1 MTASYTYACRDY
13 PEMDACPGEFTTE
26 TEGELWKMIE
36 LHASVA
42 HGEDP
47 AAWSEEDRAYLAT
60 LVRREGEQ
68 PARRET
74 G

>member
-1 MTASYTYACRDY
+1 MKTTYSYACRDY
-13 PEMDACPGEFTTE
+13 PEMEECPGNFVAE
-26 TEGELWKMIE
+26 TEDELWKLIE

-47 AAWSEEDRAYLAT
+47 TAWSREDRAYLQT
-60 LVRREGEQ
+60 LIK
-68 PARRET
+68 T

>member
-1 MTASYTYACRDY
+1 MPTTYTYACRDY
-13 PEMDACPGEFTTE
+13 PEMEACPGEFTTE
-26 TEGELWKMIE
+26 TEDELWKVIE

-47 AAWSEEDRAYLAT
+47 AAWSKEDRSYLAT
-60 LVRREGEQ
+60 LIRRREEE
-68 PARRET
+68 PAGSEA